1 MYSVSVLD
9 SFSSAHFLRGYKGK
23 CENLHGHNWKVSLS
37 IQSKRLDKRGM
48 VLDFKDLKVM
58 LNEITSDLDH
68 CCLND
73 HTFFKKVNP
82 TSENIAAY
90 IYKCVKNKIK
100 EKNIS
105 GIEVSVWETD
115 TSCATYKGK

>member
-23 CENLHGHNWKVSLS
+23 CENLHGHNWKVALS

-58 LNEITSDLDH
+58 LNEIMSDLDH

-73 HTFFKKVNP
+73 HIFFKKVNP

>member
-23 CENLHGHNWKVSLS
+23 CENLHGHNWKVALS

-58 LNEITSDLDH
+58 LNEIMSDLDH

-73 HTFFKKVNP
+73 HIFFKKVNP

-100 EKNIS
+100 AKNIS